1 MTSQKCAR
9 RDFGSRRLTA
19 AELFTLTLLRRG
31 IIIHGA
37 TYFKDASQR
46 APVRDVATIV
56 QYDTI
61 APHSSHVARGQ
72 KTVARHARCVR
83 PSVLERRPV
92 YGQAEHRETLDKL
105 YIDGEMSNNINELIN
120 YFCQS

>member
-1 MTSQKCAR
+1 MWREVKKPS
-9 RDFGSRRLTA
+9 
-19 AELFTLTLLRRG
+19 
-31 IIIHGA
+31 HG
-37 TYFKDASQR
+37 T
-46 APVRDVATIV
+46 
-56 QYDTI
+56 
-61 APHSSHVARGQ
+61 
-72 KTVARHARCVR
+72 ARCVR

>member
-61 APHSSHVARGQ
+61 APRSSHVARGQ
-72 KTVARHARCVR
+72 KTVARHRPLCPSVR
-83 PSVLERRPV
+83 PGTASRLRTSGTQRNL
-92 YGQAEHRETLDKL
+92 GQIIYRW
-105 YIDGEMSNNINELIN
+105 
-120 YFCQS
+120 